1 MTPAP
6 ARTPQ
11 LRLARASDADAC
23 AALVRALSPAF
34 YAHPDGRDTEP
45 FLASI
50 AAERQAQSIAAHRYW
65 VAEVDGEIVG
75 LAAMRSPQHVF
86 HLFVDAAWQ
95 GQGLGRRL
103 MQALVDGVDPA
114 QPVTV
119 NASLAAQAFYARWG
133 FEPDGPAQCQHGVR
147 YQPMRRPSA

>member
-11 LRLARASDADAC
+11 LRLARASDAEAC

-50 AAERQAQSIAAHRYW
+50 AAERQAHYIAGYRYW
-65 VAEVDGEIVG
+65 VAEVDRALVG
-75 LAAMRSPQHVF
+75 LAAARPPQHVF

-95 GQGLGRRL
+95 GQGLGSRL
-103 MQALVDGVDPA
+103 MQALVYGFDPA
-114 QPVTV
+114 QAATV
-119 NASLAAQAFYARWG
+119 NASLAAQAFYACWG

-147 YQPMRRPSA
+147 YQPMRRPAT

>member
-1 MTPAP
+1 LTPAP
-6 ARTPQ
+6 ERTPQ
-11 LRLARASDADAC
+11 LRLAQASDAEAC
-23 AALVRALSPAF
+23 AALVLALSPAF

-50 AAERQAQSIAAHRYW
+50 AGERQAQYIAAYRYW
-65 VAEVDGEIVG
+65 VAEVDGALVG
-75 LAAMRSPQHVF
+75 LAAARPPQHVF

-103 MQALVDGVDPA
+103 MQALVDDFDPT

-119 NASLAAQAFYARWG
+119 NASLGAQAFYARWG

-147 YQPMRRPSA
+147 YQPMRRPAT